1 MTNYIILAL
10 CIIVVLAYIF
20 DISGK
25 YSRIPSVI
33 LLIFMGI
40 VLQLVLRHLPIS
52 IPNLQPV
59 LPVIGTIGLIL
70 IVLEASLDLKLEKS
84 KKGIILKSITA
95 AFFLFLL
102 FTTILTFMLTKFF
115 GYSFKDSIL
124 NAMPLGIISSAVA
137 IPAASLLKPSEKEF
151 VVYESSFSDIF
162 GIIFFD
168 FILLGDGPIGD
179 SIMAL
184 GFKSL
189 ITIVLGVVTT
199 LILAALLHKIS
210 YHVNYVLIITSIV
223 LIYTL
228 AKMLVLPALLLV
240 MIFGL
245 TLSNNHLLERDF
257 LKKYVNFEKFRTDIK
272 SFKTILIE
280 LTFLVRSLFFIIFGF
295 YVKVEGLL
303 QWDNL
308 LIASA
313 ITLGIFLLR
322 YLFFKFILRM
332 NPVPLVY
339 FGPRG
344 LITIL
349 LFISIPQVSRIPF
362 LNEEVI
368 TIVILMT
375 IILMTVGNMVSRGE
389 KPEALLI
396 TEDDK
401 PDPQFIPTDEKPE
414 ERLSE

>member
-1 MTNYIILAL
+1 
-10 CIIVVLAYIF
+10 
-20 DISGK
+20 
-25 YSRIPSVI
+25 
-33 LLIFMGI
+33 
-40 VLQLVLRHLPIS
+40 
-52 IPNLQPV
+52 
-59 LPVIGTIGLIL
+59 
-70 IVLEASLDLKLEKS
+70 
-84 KKGIILKSITA
+84 
-95 AFFLFLL
+95 
-102 FTTILTFMLTKFF
+102 
-115 GYSFKDSIL
+115 
-124 NAMPLGIISSAVA
+124 
-137 IPAASLLKPSEKEF
+137 
-151 VVYESSFSDIF
+151 
-162 GIIFFD
+162 
-168 FILLGDGPIGD
+168 
-179 SIMAL
+179 
-184 GFKSL
+184 
-189 ITIVLGVVTT
+189 
-199 LILAALLHKIS
+199 
-210 YHVNYVLIITSIV
+210 
-223 LIYTL
+223 
-228 AKMLVLPALLLV
+228 
-240 MIFGL
+240 
-245 TLSNNHLLERDF
+245 
-257 LKKYVNFEKFRTDIK
+257 
-272 SFKTILIE
+272 
-280 LTFLVRSLFFIIFGF
+280 
-295 YVKVEGLL
+295 VKVEGLL

-332 NPVPLVY
+332 DPVPLVY